1 MVTFPWFKAFQK
13 KIVISM
19 GVQIGFPIFLN
30 VSRETIYSFAEKQGN
45 NSSSTKKVSR
55 ETKNGANT
63 NDTNGIRPSLM

>member
-1 MVTFPWFKAFQK
+1 
-13 KIVISM
+13 M